1 MRPPQDE
8 PSSWHRVHRRVK
20 ADCRIYKVWED
31 HYRHPGNGNAGDF
44 YAIDAP
50 DWVMILG
57 VTREGRII
65 RVRQFRFGV
74 DDLTWEL
81 PAGMIDAGEDPVEA
95 GVRELREETGFAGGE
110 ARLLVSMRPN
120 PALMSN
126 LMHIVVVEGVERVGE
141 VDPDEHEEIAVDT
154 LSPAEMMCEIR
165 EGRIDH
171 ALVTAAFFHWLN
183 DRGAVDEN
191 KF

>member
-1 MRPPQDE
+1 MKPPQDE
-8 PSSWHRVHRRVK
+8 PSNWHRVHRRVK

-31 HYRHPGNGNAGDF
+31 HYRHPGNGKVGDF

-57 VTREGRII
+57 ITRDQRII

-81 PAGMIDAGEDPVEA
+81 PAGMIDSEEDPVEA
-95 GVRELREETGFAGGE
+95 GVRELQEETGYGNGK

-120 PALMSN
+120 PALMN
-126 LMHIVVVEGVERVGE
+126 NRMHIVLVEDVERAGD
-141 VDPDEHEEIAVDT
+141 VDPDEHEEITVDT
-154 LSPAEMMCEIR
+154 LSPQEMMTEIR

-171 ALVTAAFFHWLN
+171 ALVAAAFYHWLM
-183 DRGAVDEN
+183 DRGAVDVAIL
-191 KF
+191 